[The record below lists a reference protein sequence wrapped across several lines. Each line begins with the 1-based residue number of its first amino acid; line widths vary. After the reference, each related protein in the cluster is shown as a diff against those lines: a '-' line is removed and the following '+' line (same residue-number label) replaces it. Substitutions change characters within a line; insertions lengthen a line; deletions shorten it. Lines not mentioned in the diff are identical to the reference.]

1 MNKFSCLCKINKA
14 VAGVNAY
21 SERYIDVRAATK
33 DEAKDIC
40 MHLLV
45 VENVISV
52 YSFEELNACFK
63 PNGALQDEL
72 AQLPNPRDFVII
84 AT

>member
-1 MNKFSCLCKINKA
+1 MNKFSCLCKIDQA
-14 VAGVNAY
+14 VAGANAY
-21 SERYIDVRAATK
+21 PERYIDVRAATK

-40 MHLLV
+40 MHLLE
-45 VENVISV
+45 VESVICV

-72 AQLPNPRDFVII
+72 A
-84 AT
+84 

>member
-1 MNKFSCLCKINKA
+1 MKKYSCLCKRNQA
-14 VAGVNAY
+14 VVGVNAY
-21 SERYIDVRAATK
+21 PERYIDVRAATK

-40 MHLLV
+40 MHLLE
-45 VENVISV
+45 VESVICV

-72 AQLPNPRDFVII
+72 A
-84 AT
+84 